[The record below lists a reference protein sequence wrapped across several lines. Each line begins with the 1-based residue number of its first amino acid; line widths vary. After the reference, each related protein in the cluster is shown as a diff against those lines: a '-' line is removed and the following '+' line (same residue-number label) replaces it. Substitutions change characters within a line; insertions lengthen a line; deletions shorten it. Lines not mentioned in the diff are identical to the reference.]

1 VSTVH
6 VIVPEGIDDPTRPS
20 GGNLYDRKV
29 CDGLAALDWSV
40 HERPAPG
47 AWPLAD
53 HAARAGLAALLG
65 GVPAGE
71 LVLVDGLIGSGA
83 PEVLIPQAARL
94 RIAILLHMPLG
105 DGSVQA
111 GELER
116 SALSSVS
123 AVVTTSHWA
132 RQWVLDRY
140 GLPRDLVHVVQP
152 GAELADIALGTPSG
166 EALLCVGAV
175 WPAKGHDLLVSALAM
190 LQDLPWHL
198 TCVGASDLDVRFVE
212 DLRSR
217 AAASGI
223 ADRLSFHGPV
233 KRVDLDIAYD
243 SADLLVSASR
253 AETYGMAITEALA
266 HGLPV
271 VATNV
276 GGIPE
281 ALGRA
286 DDRTRAGV
294 LVAPDDAQALATAL
308 RGWLDDP
315 GERRRLRVAA
325 QARRLTLSDWD
336 HTSRELARALAV
348 VAS

>member
-1 VSTVH
+1 MSAVH

-40 HERPAPG
+40 HEHPAPG
-47 AWPLAD
+47 AWPVAD
-53 HAARAGLAALLG
+53 HAARAGLAVLLDG
-65 GVPAGE
+65 IPAGE
-71 LVLVDGLIGSGA
+71 VVLVDGLIGCGV
-83 PEVLIPQAARL
+83 PEVLVPQAARL

-111 GELER
+111 AQLER
-116 SALSSVS
+116 SVLSSVS

-132 RQWVLDRY
+132 RQRVLDRY
-140 GLPRDLVHVVQP
+140 ELPRDLLHVAQP
-152 GAELADIALGTPSG
+152 GAELADIASGSPSG

-175 WPAKGHDLLVSALAM
+175 SPAKGHDLLVSALAM
-190 LQDLPWHL
+190 LQDLPWHC
-198 TCVGASDLDVRFVE
+198 TWVGATDLDVRFVE

-217 AAASGI
+217 SAASGI
-223 ADRLSFHGPV
+223 ADRLSFRGPV

-253 AETYGMAITEALA
+253 AETYGMAVTEALA

-276 GGIPE
+276 GGLPE
-281 ALGRA
+281 ALGHVG
-286 DDRTRAGV
+286 DHTGAGV
-294 LVAPDDAQALATAL
+294 LVAPDDVQALATAL

-315 GERRRLRVAA
+315 DQRRRLRGAA

-336 HTSRELARALAV
+336 RTSRELARALAV